1 MLSLVCSVIF
11 GMLSACSVSY
21 SMLAVTRTLT
31 GVALSGVSLII
42 LPLGKYG
49 ELMGVQGAYFFRRA
63 VGQWHRQPGRW
74 WSHRPWRCSRTKAGK
89 GKNMKIK
96 SLKARQI

>member
-21 SMLAVTRTLT
+21 TMLAVTRTLT

-49 ELMGVQGAYFFRRA
+49 ELMGVQGS
-63 VGQWHRQPGRW
+63 QPGGP
-74 WSHRPWRCSRTKAGK
+74 HKAVLFTC
-89 GKNMKIK
+89 KNIPNNV
-96 SLKARQI
+96 I